1 MSNSALIVLCT
12 VPDQQTGRTMAREIV
27 ANKLAACC
35 NIVPRIKSVYYWEG
49 AVHEDDETL
58 LIIKTNRSSYAGLE
72 KWILDKHPY
81 ETPEIIACKIDEG
94 SKNYLEWI
102 TETIGSK

>member
-1 MSNSALIVLCT
+1 MSNSTLIVLCT
-12 VPDQQTGRTMAREIV
+12 VPDQQTGRTMARGIV
-27 ANKLAACC
+27 AKKLAACC
-35 NIVPRIKSVYYWEG
+35 NIVPRIQSVYYWEG
-49 AVHEDDETL
+49 AVHEDYETL
-58 LIIKTNRSSYAGLE
+58 LIIKTNHSSYAGLE
-72 KWILDKHPY
+72 KWIIDKHPY